1 MKDGDKNIQVKRLI
15 DGDIVIWVTVM
26 FLLLAS
32 VLAVYS
38 SSEYEANKNYDGNN
52 GYVLL
57 KHVAFLA
64 IGFISLFAASKV
76 KYTVYSK
83 YFNFLLIIVA
93 VLLAVTLICGRH
105 VNEARRGLDLG
116 FVTFQTSDFAKIIL
130 IGYVAR
136 TVIVKQDKLLQFKY
150 FALYMMLPIAVVVGL
165 ILPANFSTAALLG
178 FSCFVVLFVGRVKFK
193 YLLYFVGILIAM
205 LGIYMT
211 ISIMIAKSDP
221 EFHNRALTWVN
232 RIESFVGKKGEGDAS
247 KSENDYQIL
256 HSKIAIAEGGI
267 IGKSP
272 GKSTERQT
280 LPNIFNDFIFAL
292 IVEEYGLLG
301 GLFVIMLYLILLYR
315 SVVIMMKIPSSFG
328 GILAFGL
335 TFNIVL
341 QAMANIGVAVGMLP
355 VTGQPLPFISMGGTS
370 LLFTGISFGIILN
383 VSSEIDKNNKKND
396 EIEQTVESGD

>member
-1 MKDGDKNIQVKRLI
+1 M
-15 DGDIVIWVTVM
+15 
-26 FLLLAS
+26 
-32 VLAVYS
+32 
-38 SSEYEANKNYDGNN
+38 
-52 GYVLL
+52 
-57 KHVAFLA
+57 
-64 IGFISLFAASKV
+64 
-76 KYTVYSK
+76 
-83 YFNFLLIIVA
+83 
-93 VLLAVTLICGRH
+93 
-105 VNEARRGLDLG
+105 
-116 FVTFQTSDFAKIIL
+116 
-130 IGYVAR
+130 
-136 TVIVKQDKLLQFKY
+136 
-150 FALYMMLPIAVVVGL
+150 
-165 ILPANFSTAALLG
+165 
-178 FSCFVVLFVGRVKFK
+178 LFVGRVKFK

-341 QAMANIGVAVGMLP
+341 QARANIGVAVGMLP